1 MGSTRLLVVFTDVN
15 LKTYIETTGPLRLTR
30 SSVFDQVPCWA
41 CDDCFVSG
49 FDSFLGRLAG
59 VFSVTN

>member
-1 MGSTRLLVVFTDVN
+1 MGSTRLLIVFTDVN
-15 LKTYIETTGPLRLTR
+15 LKTYVEPTGPLRLTR
-30 SSVFDQVPCWA
+30 GSVFYQVPCQA
-41 CDDCFVSG
+41 CDDYFVSG